1 MLVFLLADGLLFSIL
16 IISHYNGYYICI
28 YTVERMSPFM
38 IYAVFA
44 PLLFAIVIP
53 FLSRM
58 KHKIHTGW
66 LILPVPLL
74 VFIYFVSFVG
84 SGFESQVSS
93 YSWIPSLDISLSFH
107 LDGLSLLFALLISG
121 IGSLVVLYSIY
132 YLDREERLGH
142 FYTYLYI
149 FMTAML
155 GVVLSDNVFALYAF
169 WEFTSLSSFLLIGY
183 WHFKER
189 SRYGAIK
196 SLLITV
202 SGGFSLLA
210 GLISLTV
217 VTGTTSIREMV
228 GQADVILESSFFPLI
243 LIFLLLGAFT
253 KSAQFPFHIWLPDA
267 MEAPTPVS
275 AYLHSATM
283 VKAGIYLM
291 ARFSAIFG
299 GEPSFFML
307 LSLFGIITLVCG
319 SYMAVRQTDLKAILA
334 YSTISQLGM
343 IMAMLGF
350 GTDIAIFAAV
360 FHILNHATFKGSLF
374 MIAGIVDHETGT
386 RDIRKLGGLMT
397 FMPMSATLALFGTFS
412 MAGVP
417 MPFLNGFY
425 SKEMFFDA
433 SLQLSGYAGTFV
445 EVLAAVLPYL
455 AVIGSIFTFVYSM
468 YLFFGTF
475 RGKYKEEQL
484 PVKPHEAPFIMLLSP
499 IILVVGVIVIGLFPS
514 LFNNG
519 LLTHAADAVFGAE
532 VTKEISFWH
541 GFIPPLYMSLAV
553 VALGTVLYLTKTSW
567 EKVYTIIPGNFSF
580 NRIYDWGVNQLE
592 AASNRITFTY
602 MNGSLR
608 LYMILLLASVTTITG
623 TVLFISDGI
632 NFEVSDVAPV
642 TVHEVL
648 IAIVMAIAAVATIF
662 VTNRI
667 AAILVVGVVGYG
679 LAILFVLYSAPDLAL
694 TQLIVETV
702 TVALFLLCFYHLPN
716 LTKRTESIAHRG
728 MNALISVGFGA
739 LMLVIS
745 ISAYNSQFFSTISDY
760 FTENAYKLGG
770 GDNIVNVI
778 LVDFRGMDTLFE
790 VSVLFGAGLAIYSLI
805 RLRKN
810 KGAK

>member
-228 GQADVILESSFFPLI
+228 GQADVILESSFFP
-243 LIFLLLGAFT
+243 
-253 KSAQFPFHIWLPDA
+253 
-267 MEAPTPVS
+267 
-275 AYLHSATM
+275 
-283 VKAGIYLM
+283 
-291 ARFSAIFG
+291 
-299 GEPSFFML
+299 
-307 LSLFGIITLVCG
+307 
-319 SYMAVRQTDLKAILA
+319 
-334 YSTISQLGM
+334 
-343 IMAMLGF
+343 
-350 GTDIAIFAAV
+350 
-360 FHILNHATFKGSLF
+360 
-374 MIAGIVDHETGT
+374 
-386 RDIRKLGGLMT
+386 
-397 FMPMSATLALFGTFS
+397 
-412 MAGVP
+412 
-417 MPFLNGFY
+417 
-425 SKEMFFDA
+425 
-433 SLQLSGYAGTFV
+433 
-445 EVLAAVLPYL
+445 
-455 AVIGSIFTFVYSM
+455 
-468 YLFFGTF
+468 
-475 RGKYKEEQL
+475 
-484 PVKPHEAPFIMLLSP
+484 
-499 IILVVGVIVIGLFPS
+499 
-514 LFNNG
+514 
-519 LLTHAADAVFGAE
+519 
-532 VTKEISFWH
+532 
-541 GFIPPLYMSLAV
+541 
-553 VALGTVLYLTKTSW
+553 
-567 EKVYTIIPGNFSF
+567 
-580 NRIYDWGVNQLE
+580 
-592 AASNRITFTY
+592 
-602 MNGSLR
+602 
-608 LYMILLLASVTTITG
+608 
-623 TVLFISDGI
+623 
-632 NFEVSDVAPV
+632 
-642 TVHEVL
+642 
-648 IAIVMAIAAVATIF
+648 
-662 VTNRI
+662 
-667 AAILVVGVVGYG
+667 
-679 LAILFVLYSAPDLAL
+679 
-694 TQLIVETV
+694 
-702 TVALFLLCFYHLPN
+702 
-716 LTKRTESIAHRG
+716 
-728 MNALISVGFGA
+728 
-739 LMLVIS
+739 
-745 ISAYNSQFFSTISDY
+745 
-760 FTENAYKLGG
+760 
-770 GDNIVNVI
+770 
-778 LVDFRGMDTLFE
+778 
-790 VSVLFGAGLAIYSLI
+790 
-805 RLRKN
+805 
-810 KGAK
+810 

>member
-1 MLVFLLADGLLFSIL
+1 
-16 IISHYNGYYICI
+16 
-28 YTVERMSPFM
+28 M

-44 PLLFAIVIP
+44 PLVFAILIP
-53 FLSRM
+53 FLSRI

-66 LILPVPLL
+66 LILPVPIL
-74 VFIYFVSFVG
+74 VFAYFASFLG
-84 SGFESQVSS
+84 SNFENQVRSID
-93 YSWIPSLDISLSFH
+93 WIPSLDISLTFH
-107 LDGLSLLFALLISG
+107 LDGLSLLFALLITG
-121 IGSLVVLYSIY
+121 IGSLVVLYSIF
-132 YLDREERLGH
+132 YLDKTERLGH

-149 FMTAML
+149 FMAAML
-155 GVVLSDNVFALYAF
+155 GVVLSDNVFGLYVF

-189 SRYGAIK
+189 SRYGAVK

-202 SGGFSLLA
+202 MGGFSLLA
-210 GLISLTV
+210 GLILLTI
-217 VTGTTSIREMV
+217 VTGTTSIRGMV
-228 GQADVILESSFFPLI
+228 DQADVILASPFLPFI
-243 LIFLLLGAFT
+243 MAFLLLGAFT

-291 ARFSAIFG
+291 ARFSPIFG

-350 GTDIAIFAAV
+350 GTDVAIFAAV

-374 MIAGIVDHETGT
+374 MVAGIVDHETGT
-386 RDIRKLGGLMT
+386 RDIRRLGGLMT
-397 FMPMSATLALFGTFS
+397 FMPISATLALFGTFS

-417 MPFLNGFY
+417 LPFLNGFY

-433 SLQLSGYAGTFV
+433 SLQLSGYTGTFV
-445 EVLAAVLPYL
+445 EILATALPYL
-455 AVIGSIFTFVYSM
+455 AVLGSIFTFVYSM

-475 RGKYKEEQL
+475 RGTYKEEQL
-484 PVKPHEAPFIMLLSP
+484 PVKPHEAPFMMLVSP
-499 IILVVGVIVIGLFPS
+499 MILVLGVIIIGLVPS
-514 LFNNG
+514 IFNDG
-519 LLTHAADAVFGAE
+519 LLTHAASAVFGSE

-553 VALGTVLYLTKTSW
+553 VAIGTLLYVFKSKW
-567 EKVYTIIPGNFSF
+567 ERIYSVMPGKFSF
-580 NRIYDWGVNQLE
+580 NRIYDWAVNQLE
-592 AASNRITFTY
+592 SASSRITSSY
-602 MNGSLR
+602 MNGSMR
-608 LYMILLLASVTTITG
+608 LYMVLLLVAVTGITFFG
-623 TVLFISDGI
+623 LWMTNGF
-632 NFEVSDVAPV
+632 NFEVTDVAPV
-642 TVHEVL
+642 TIHEVL
-648 IAIVMAIAAVATIF
+648 IAIVMAAAAIATIF
-662 VTNRI
+662 VRNRL
-667 AAILVVGVVGYG
+667 AIIIVVGVVGYG
-679 LAILFVLYSAPDLAL
+679 LAILFVLYRAPDLAL

-716 LTKRTESIAHRG
+716 LKKRTESLAHRG
-728 MNALISVGFGA
+728 VNLFVSLGFGA
-739 LMLVIS
+739 LLLVIS
-745 ISAYNSQFFSTISDY
+745 LSAYNSRFFDTISGY
-760 FTENAYKLGG
+760 FTENSYKLGG

-778 LVDFRGMDTLFE
+778 LVDFRGLDTLFE
-790 VSVLFGAGLAIYSLI
+790 VAVLFGAGLGIYSLI